1 MILLKTPQGQIRL
14 SYHTNVISALK
25 VFARFDPTAKVWIS
39 DVGVPCWFAHMFRL
53 AIPDCSRDAPHGKW
67 WRGVAYVWG
76 LSEEE
81 VKKKACFA
89 VERWQH
95 VTCEEYCEE
104 KCIDAANSDKCEERC
119 VERCE
124 EEEWRTAVKVKQE
137 VCLAKKGDDGSW
149 QVPRGLVPMLQ
160 KHMPKFAELGAV
172 EMHPDLRDYQV
183 DVVHSV
189 WRRLEGVGA
198 ATVQMA
204 TGAGKS
210 YVAGY
215 LAKLLAER
223 GYHVYLTAMQLDLV
237 YQLREFAE
245 RWGAPMDKIHAVTVQ
260 TLYRRLTGRSV
271 AEAAEDEEDR
281 EAASAYADESG
292 MTEDE
297 FQLFQNEKK
306 VAIIMDEAHHVPA
319 RTVKEVMSAAGGGWA
334 LRVGLTATPW
344 RNDNRDLEIY
354 AYAGAVVEPRI
365 TSSFLIERGFAVPV
379 EIRVVKAPRCLAE
392 RENGAEGWAKELKAL
407 VECEARNKLIVDL
420 ALGAEKPALVVTNR
434 VKHAELLGKMLR
446 EAGLRVA
453 VATGAVKGEVR
464 KKIYDDLRAGCIEVL
479 TATALA
485 DEGLDL
491 PPLKTLIIAVG
502 GRSKTRTLQRI
513 GRLVRPYPGKTTT
526 LQRIGRLVRPYPGK
540 TTAVAYELED
550 AAGFARA
557 HLQER
562 LKLYKTEPYWRIVY
576 L

>member
-1 MILLKTPQGQIRL
+1 MILLKTPRGQLKL
-14 SYHTNVISALK
+14 SYSANVVSALK
-25 VFARFDPTAKVWIS
+25 VFARFDPASKAWVS
-39 DVGVPCWFAHMFRL
+39 DVGVPCWFAHLIKLNM
-53 AIPDCSRDAPHGKW
+53 PDCVRDAPQGRW

-76 LSEEE
+76 LGEEE

-89 VERWQH
+89 VERWQKT
-95 VTCEEYCEE
+95 TCEGYCEE
-104 KCIDAANSDKCEERC
+104 RCADAWDSDRCEDRC

-124 EEEWRTAVKVKQE
+124 EEGWRPAVKVQQE
-137 VCLAKKGDDGSW
+137 VCLAKKADDGSW
-149 QVPRGLVPMLQ
+149 QVPRGLVPLF
-160 KHMPKFAELGAV
+160 HRTLPKFAELGSA
-172 EMHPDLRDYQV
+172 EMHPDLRFYQV
-183 DVVHSV
+183 DVIYSA
-189 WRRLEGVGA
+189 WYRLEGVGA
-198 ATVQMA
+198 ATIQMA

-210 YVAGY
+210 YVSGY

-245 RWGAPMDKIHAVTVQ
+245 KWGAPADRIHAVTVQ

-271 AEAAEDEEDR
+271 AEDAEDEEDR
-281 EAASAYADESG
+281 EAASAYADESELA
-292 MTEDE
+292 EDE
-297 FQLFQNEKK
+297 FSLFQNEKK
-306 VAIIMDEAHHVPA
+306 VAVIMDEAHHVPA

-365 TSSFLIERGFAVPV
+365 TSSFLIEHDFAVPV
-379 EIRVVKAPRCLAE
+379 EIRVVKAPRCLSE
-392 RENGAEGWAKELKAL
+392 RMNGAEGWARELKAL
-407 VECEARNKLIVDL
+407 VECEARNKLVVEL
-420 ALGAEKPALVVTNR
+420 AHKAEKPVLVITNR

-446 EAGLRVA
+446 EAGLRAAA
-453 VATGAVKGEVR
+453 VTGAVKGEVR
-464 KKIYDDLRAGCIEVL
+464 KKIYDDLRAERVEAIA
-479 TATALA
+479 ATTLA

-491 PPLKTLIIAVG
+491 PPLRTLVIAVG

-513 GRLVRPYPGKTTT
+513 GRLVRPYPGKK
-526 LQRIGRLVRPYPGK
+526 I
-540 TTAVAYELED
+540 AVAYELED
-550 AAGFARA
+550 PTGFAKA

-562 LKLYKTEPYWRIVY
+562 LKLYKTEPHWRVVH